1 MSKLLVAFQISWYYL
16 DNHSW
21 LFWWYSSTIY
31 CTALCGL
38 DLRKSLLYLFEWLI
52 VLRLKALECL
62 FFLNRYDVTY
72 CKNSSFSM
80 EVNSTYWV
88 LHLSV
93 VIPWNCP
100 GLLVCLL
107 AFFLPLFYF
116 LLKLFLLF
124 HTAFPCSV
132 QPCLEEASR
141 NSFMESTPG
150 CRVPSAIQHV
160 SRRLPG
166 AAFLSLRYKK
176 STWDSMLAS

>member
-1 MSKLLVAFQISWYYL
+1 MIFLHYILYSPVWFWFAQIFALS
-16 DNHSW
+16 
-21 LFWWYSSTIY
+21 FWMIDCFASQSS
-31 CTALCGL
+31 
-38 DLRKSLLYLFEWLI
+38 RVP
-52 VLRLKALECL
+52 VL
-62 FFLNRYDVTY
+62 FLNRYDVTY

-80 EVNSTYWV
+80 EVNSTCWV

-124 HTAFPCSV
+124 HTAFPCSAWILKSV
-132 QPCLEEASR
+132 QPCLEEPSR

-160 SRRLPG
+160 SRRLPIG
-166 AAFLSLRYKK
+166 YAK
-176 STWDSMLAS
+176 TWGSIPFFEV